1 MSSPS
6 TDPPAPVAD
15 VEDLVAQL
23 SSGQSE
29 WLMVDIGGIAVT
41 NSADEVLSTSA
52 PVGSCVAV
60 CLWESNA
67 HVSGLLHF
75 LLPDSKSDPAQAET
89 SPAKFADTGLM
100 VLLDEAARLGAKKSQ
115 CKVCLVGGAQVDD
128 RENAD
133 KLAKRNVLAARSALW
148 KAGILLDREEVG
160 GNKPRKATLSVSG
173 GELLVKVEELEHR
186 GA

>member
-1 MSSPS
+1 MPS
-6 TDPPAPVAD
+6 QPSDAPVPGAEL
-15 VEDLVAQL
+15 EDLVSQL
-23 SSGQSE
+23 SSGRSE
-29 WLMVDIGGIAVT
+29 WVMVDVGGIAVS
-41 NSADEVLSTSA
+41 NSTDDVITTSA

-75 LLPDSKSDPAQAET
+75 LLPDSKSDPAQAEA
-89 SPAKFADTGLM
+89 SPTKFADTGLM

-115 CKVCLVGGAQVDD
+115 CKVWLIGGAQVDD

-173 GELLVKVEELEHR
+173 GELLVTVEELEH
-186 GA
+186 

>member
-1 MSSPS
+1 MSSQS
-6 TDPPAPVAD
+6 SEPPETGVN
-15 VEDLVAQL
+15 VEDLVAEL
-23 SSGQSE
+23 SSGRSE
-29 WLMVDIGGIAVT
+29 WLMVDVGGMAVS
-41 NSADEVLSTSA
+41 NSTEDVLSTSA

-75 LLPDSKSDPAQAET
+75 LLPDSKSDPAQAEA

-115 CKVCLVGGAQVDD
+115 CKVWLIGGAQVDD
-128 RENAD
+128 RENSD

-160 GNKPRKATLSVSG
+160 GTKPRKATLSVSG
-173 GELLVKVEELEHR
+173 GELFVKVEEIGH
-186 GA
+186 

>member
-1 MSSPS
+1 MPS
-6 TDPPAPVAD
+6 QPSDPPVPGAEL
-15 VEDLVAQL
+15 EDLVSQL
-23 SSGQSE
+23 SSHRSE
-29 WLMVDIGGIAVT
+29 WVMVDVGGIAVS
-41 NSADEVLSTSA
+41 NSTDDVITTSA

-75 LLPDSKSDPAQAET
+75 LLPDSKSDPAQAEV
-89 SPAKFADTGLM
+89 SPTKFADTGLM
-100 VLLDEAARLGAKKSQ
+100 VLLDEATRLGAKKSQ
-115 CKVCLVGGAQVDD
+115 CKVWLIGGAQVDD

-173 GELLVKVEELEHR
+173 GELFVKVEELEH
-186 GA
+186 